1 MKSKERGM
9 EGEIEGEGDGGGD
22 RRRRGWRVVHRLS
35 QTGILHHSPVILLKE
50 LSRQISYSPVF
61 LMSSPCSP
69 SMLRG
74 SFTRGCRSGSETMK
88 LISRSPPSIT
98 CTHVFVYMYVCVT
111 TNNYMY
117 ILFYKCLWLAEGH
130 IILVMEWPTL
140 HTQHSVIN
148 H

>member
-1 MKSKERGM
+1 MV
-9 EGEIEGEGDGGGD
+9 GEIEGEGDGG
-22 RRRRGWRVVHRLS
+22 WSIV
-35 QTGILHHSPVILLKE
+35 ILHHSPVILLKE

-98 CTHVFVYMYVCVT
+98 CTHVFVYVCVT
-111 TNNYMY
+111 TKIICTYNS
-117 ILFYKCLWLAEGH
+117 ILQVPVA
-130 IILVMEWPTL
+130 
-140 HTQHSVIN
+140 S
-148 H
+148 